1 MGHRLRTEKPLR
13 FPGDD
18 AHGREVL
25 AGVFRGNVGN
35 WEFVFNIDS
44 VYILSVYDKVYIVF
58 RT

>member
-18 AHGREVL
+18 ARGREVL

-35 WEFVFNIDS
+35 WEFVF
-44 VYILSVYDKVYIVF
+44 
-58 RT
+58 